1 MMALSSLKCASLLLV
16 LCSAEGLRTQR
27 GVTGDPSPPPYPVV
41 NVHVSEPSMG
51 ADYFKLAATTHQHE
65 QDSLVKLE
73 EHIASMEEQTLA
85 TMTALAQDVKRVGG
99 MIDFQM
105 QG

>member
-1 MMALSSLKCASLLLV
+1 MMALSSLKCTLFLLAF
-16 LCSAEGLRTQR
+16 CSAEGLRTQR
-27 GVTGDPSPPPYPVV
+27 GVTGNPSPPPYAVV

-51 ADYFKLAATTHQHE
+51 ADDFKLAAIAQQHE
-65 QDSLVKLE
+65 QDTLVKLE

-105 QG
+105 QA